1 MTNYIL
7 ELLFVT
13 KFNQE
18 NDIFEDISVTFLYQN
33 EDKVNRDIEIENLM
47 QDLDLGVV
55 NKTQEFDSKYEENQ
69 FCHLD
74 PKSKSF
80 LDDQDPFL
88 IALADK
94 KMPKAYD
101 D

>member
-1 MTNYIL
+1 MTNHIL
-7 ELLFVT
+7 EPSFIANL
-13 KFNQE
+13 NQE
-18 NDIFEDISVTFLYQN
+18 NDIFEDISESFLYHN
-33 EDKVNRDIEIENLM
+33 EDKVNRDIEIEDLM

-55 NKTQEFDSKYEENQ
+55 NKTQEFDSKYEKHQ

-80 LDDQDPFL
+80 LDDQDPFS

-94 KMPKAYD
+94 KMPKVYED
-101 D
+101 